1 MRVSIAVLTL
11 SVVFC
16 GGVLTN
22 RCEAQNQADIRVATA
37 TPAATPAPKFKFILF
52 YKENNPAT
60 QAMADALKRGVEQRS
75 QRAEWVAVNVT
86 DPAQQPVVDRFRVA
100 RAPMP
105 MVLCLAP
112 NGAITGGIT
121 KQLTDQAIEDALVTP
136 GMAEAARVLQDKKIL
151 IVHVKRDPQ
160 LPIPAGVAQ
169 FMAHPDFSARVG
181 AVNVLADDP
190 AEARFVKEME
200 IKSGD
205 VTDSLVVVLAPP
217 GVFVGKFP
225 ANATANQVATAL
237 HAAGK
242 CCNDPNC
249 KHNQVGK

>member
-1 MRVSIAVLTL
+1 MRVSIGIAALCTL
-11 SVVFC
+11 LSM
-16 GGVLTN
+16 GSAAS
-22 RCEAQNQADIRVATA
+22 RCAAQIVPDVRVATA
-37 TPAATPAPKFKFILF
+37 APAAAPAPKFKFILF
-52 YKENNPAT
+52 WKENNPAT
-60 QAMADALKRGVEQRS
+60 QGMADALKRGVEQRA

-86 DPAQQPVVDRFRVA
+86 DPTEQAIVARYHVA

-121 KQLTDQAIEDALVTP
+121 KQLNDQAIEEALVTP
-136 GMAEAARVLQDKKIL
+136 GMAEAAKVLQDKKIL
-151 IVHVKRDPQ
+151 IVHVKRDAQ

-181 AVNVLADDP
+181 IVKVLLDDP

-205 VTDSLVVVLAPP
+205 VTDSLAVVLAPP

-225 ANATANQVATAL
+225 SNASANQVATAL
-237 HAAGK
+237 HASGK

-249 KHNQVGK
+249 KHNHVGK

>member
-1 MRVSIAVLTL
+1 MRVSIAALILGAVFFGGALTHQ
-11 SVVFC
+11 C
-16 GGVLTN
+16 A
-22 RCEAQNQADIRVATA
+22 AQNQAEIRVATA
-37 TPAATPAPKFKFILF
+37 TPAAAPAPKFKFVLF
-52 YKENNPAT
+52 WKENNPAT
-60 QAMADALKRGVEQRS
+60 QAMADTLKRGVEQRS
-75 QRAEWVAVNVT
+75 QRAEWTTVNVN

-121 KQLTDQAIEDALVTP
+121 KQLTDQAIEDAIVTQ
-136 GMAEAARVLQDKKIL
+136 GMAEAAKLLQDKKIL

-169 FMAHPDFSARVG
+169 FMAVPDFSARVG
-181 AVNVLADDP
+181 AVTVLVDDP

-200 IKSGD
+200 IKPGD

-225 ANATANQVATAL
+225 ASATANQVASAL